1 MPLKQNINKHQT
13 DTSRSAD
20 RFKVKDVYMDEAD
33 VRTTF
38 KDKPDQ
44 RDNILNAGAA
54 FVCPKRKVD
63 MYAVPEYVGENE
75 EENEHKE
82 ENIRQLEQ
90 EEKDRPPKPP
100 KEPKPPKLPR
110 EPKPPKDNKKPLT
123 DSQKKRLNGLKT
135 RMETHMAK
143 LEEKEALANGDK
155 KVMAYVP
162 EPVKSVAATCKAD
175 ALVSQ
180 ADIALALADGWCGVA
195 KEIIEPVAKAEQ
207 ERKAAMER
215 YTFYVNEAGN

>member
-75 EENEHKE
+75 EETEHKE

-100 KEPKPPKLPR
+100 KAPKPPKLPR

-135 RMETHMAK
+135 RMETVKKDMDMGSQTMAK
-143 LEEKEALANGDK
+143 MNGFIVCPNVLLSQDFLTNTMKSVMITIQEIRNGDSSHTH
-155 KVMAYVP
+155 V
-162 EPVKSVAATCKAD
+162 
-175 ALVSQ
+175 
-180 ADIALALADGWCGVA
+180 G
-195 KEIIEPVAKAEQ
+195 
-207 ERKAAMER
+207 
-215 YTFYVNEAGN
+215 